1 MNWKRLILTVTST
14 AALLAASAQKISF
27 SQSDLLANNL
37 PKNFLNTLPQVVK
50 WVDDE
55 HVILNQKI
63 HPDSAS
69 KNYILD
75 VVSGVFTETKGG
87 GGGRGF
93 GGGGAMMQGRGG
105 FGAPASPYAK
115 QIIEKD
121 NDIFYKLGND
131 ERRLTNDKAEEKN
144 PTFSPDSNFVA
155 YTKNNNLYTY
165 NLTTNKE
172 NQLTTDGTATTLNGY
187 ASWVYF
193 EEIFGRPTRYRAFWW
208 RPDSKQ
214 LAYMRFDESM
224 IPMFP
229 IYNSEGTHGF
239 VEETRYPKAGDKNP
253 EVKIGFI
260 NPNGGKTTWADFNEK
275 DDQYFGWPVWK
286 PGTTNLLVYWMNRG
300 QDNMKMYDVDPTNGK
315 KKEIYDEK
323 QKTWIDLEDRVSG
336 RVNFIN
342 DNKNFIMQSDRTGW
356 NHLYLYTSDG
366 VLKNPITT
374 GNYTVT
380 GIKFIDEKNSQVFF
394 TARSRENTAR
404 TDFYVVKFNGTD
416 LKRLSFGE
424 YNHNINLSPNGKYFI
439 TTYSNVTTPSK
450 MTLVDSKGKIMKE
463 LGDAKNAELEK
474 YNLAKTELIRIKSAD
489 GLFELPALVTWP
501 LNMDPNKKYPIL
513 VSIYGGP
520 NAGTV
525 MDGWNWSAN
534 RQFYAQEGL
543 IQVAFDHRASGHFG
557 KAGVNYMHRNL
568 GYWEMEDYKTMAK
581 WFIANGQADPTKVCI
596 TGFSYGGY
604 MSCYALTYGA
614 DVFTHAMAGGSVVDW
629 HLYDSH
635 YTERFMDTPEENPDG
650 YKSSSVLTYV
660 DKFKGVLQ
668 LVHGTMDDN
677 VHMQNS
683 IQLVSALE
691 DKGKD
696 FEFLLYPGG
705 RHGWPGAKGV
715 HFANLKTKFIYKN
728 LLEKPVPKALL
739 K

>member
-1 MNWKRLILTVTST
+1 MNWKHVLLTAFVGSMGLV
-14 AALLAASAQKISF
+14 AGAQKISF
-27 SQSDLLANNL
+27 SQADLLANKI
-37 PKNFLNTLPQVVK
+37 PKNFMNSLPQTVK

-63 HPDSAS
+63 HPDSS
-69 KNYILD
+69 FKKYLLD
-75 VVSGVFTETKGG
+75 VKTGKFTEANENASGG
-87 GGGRGF
+87 SSSSF
-93 GGGGAMMQGRGG
+93 GT
-105 FGAPASPYAK
+105 K
-115 QIIEKD
+115 QIIVKD
-121 NDIFYKLGND
+121 NDLFYKVGGV
-131 ERRLTNDKAEEKN
+131 EKRLTNDRAEEKN
-144 PTFSPDSNFVA
+144 PTFSPDSNYVA

-165 NLTTNKE
+165 NIVAGKE
-172 NQLTTDGTATTLNGY
+172 NQLTTDGTATMLNGW
-187 ASWVYF
+187 ASWVYY
-193 EEIFGRPTRYRAFWW
+193 EEIFGRPTHYRAFWW

-214 LAYMRFDESM
+214 LAFMHFDESM
-224 IPMFP
+224 VSMFP

-239 VEETRYPKAGDKNP
+239 LEETRYPKAGDKNP

-260 NPNGGKTTWADFNEK
+260 SPEGGSTVWADFNDKE
-275 DDQYFGWPVWK
+275 DQYFGWPVWK

-300 QDNMKMYDVDPTNGK
+300 QDNMKMYDVNPETGK

-342 DNKNFIMQSDRTGW
+342 NNTQFVMQSDRTGW
-356 NHLYLYTSDG
+356 NHLYLYSSDG

-374 GNYTVT
+374 GNFTVT
-380 GIKFIDEKNSQVFF
+380 GIKYIDEKNSKIYF

-404 TDFYVVKFNGTD
+404 TDFYSVNLNGSD
-416 LKRLSFGE
+416 FKRLTFGE
-424 YNHNINLSPNGKYFI
+424 YNHAAISLSPTGKYFI
-439 TTYSNVTTPSK
+439 TTYSNTNTPAKVS
-450 MTLVDSKGKIMKE
+450 LVDNKGKIIKE
-463 LGDAKNAELEK
+463 LGDAKSTELDK

-525 MDGWNWSAN
+525 MDGWSWSTN

-543 IQVAFDHRASGHFG
+543 IQVSFDHRASGHFG

-581 WFIANGQADPTKVCI
+581 WFIANGQADSTKVCI

-635 YTERFMDTPEENPDG
+635 YTERFMDTPEENPQG
-650 YKSSSVLTYV
+650 YKTSSVLTYV
-660 DKFKGVLQ
+660 DRFKGVLQ

-683 IQLVSALE
+683 IQLVNALE
-691 DKGKD
+691 EKGKD
-696 FEFLLYPGG
+696 FEFMLYPGG
-705 RHGWPGAKGV
+705 RHGWGGAKAF
-715 HFANLKTKFIYKN
+715 HFANLKTKFIYKY
-728 LLEKPVPKALL
+728 LLEKPIPKGAL

>member
-1 MNWKRLILTVTST
+1 MNWKHVLLTAFVGSMGLV
-14 AALLAASAQKISF
+14 AGAQKISF
-27 SQSDLLANNL
+27 SQADLLANKI
-37 PKNFLNTLPQVVK
+37 PKNFMNSLPQTVK

-63 HPDSAS
+63 HPDSAF
-69 KNYILD
+69 KKYLLD
-75 VVSGVFTETKGG
+75 VKTGKFTEANENASGG
-87 GGGRGF
+87 SSSSF
-93 GGGGAMMQGRGG
+93 GT
-105 FGAPASPYAK
+105 K
-115 QIIEKD
+115 QIIVKD
-121 NDIFYKLGND
+121 NDLFYKVGGV
-131 ERRLTNDKAEEKN
+131 EKRLTNDRAEEKN
-144 PTFSPDSNFVA
+144 PTFSPDSNYVA

-165 NLTTNKE
+165 NIVAGKE
-172 NQLTTDGTATTLNGY
+172 NQLTTDGTATMLNGW
-187 ASWVYF
+187 ASWVYY
-193 EEIFGRPTRYRAFWW
+193 EEIFGRPTHYRAFWW

-214 LAYMRFDESM
+214 LAFMHFDESM
-224 IPMFP
+224 VSMFP

-239 VEETRYPKAGDKNP
+239 LEETRYPKAGDKNP

-260 NPNGGKTTWADFNEK
+260 SPEGGSTVWADFNDKE
-275 DDQYFGWPVWK
+275 DQYFGWPVWK

-300 QDNMKMYDVDPTNGK
+300 QDNMKMYDVNPETGK

-342 DNKNFIMQSDRTGW
+342 NNTQFVMQSDRTGW
-356 NHLYLYTSDG
+356 NHLYLYSSDG

-374 GNYTVT
+374 GNFTVT
-380 GIKFIDEKNSQVFF
+380 GIKYIDEKNSKIYF

-404 TDFYVVKFNGTD
+404 TDFYSVNLNGSDFKHLT
-416 LKRLSFGE
+416 FGE
-424 YNHNINLSPNGKYFI
+424 YNHAAISLSPTGKYFI
-439 TTYSNVTTPSK
+439 TTYSNTNTPAKVS
-450 MTLVDSKGKIMKE
+450 LVDNKGKIIKE
-463 LGDAKNAELEK
+463 LGDAKSTELDK

-525 MDGWNWSAN
+525 MDGWSWSTN

-543 IQVAFDHRASGHFG
+543 IQVSFDHRASGHFG

-581 WFIANGQADPTKVCI
+581 WFIANGQADSTKVCI

-635 YTERFMDTPEENPDG
+635 YTERFMDTPEENPQG
-650 YKSSSVLTYV
+650 YKTSSVLTYV
-660 DKFKGVLQ
+660 DRFKGVLQ

-683 IQLVSALE
+683 IQLVNALE
-691 DKGKD
+691 EKGKD
-696 FEFLLYPGG
+696 FEFMLYPGG
-705 RHGWPGAKGV
+705 RHGWGGAKAL
-715 HFANLKTKFIYKN
+715 HFANLKTKFIYKY
-728 LLEKPVPKALL
+728 LLEKPIPKGAL

>member
-1 MNWKRLILTVTST
+1 MNWKHVLLI
-14 AALLAASAQKISF
+14 ASIGASSLFAGAQKISF
-27 SQSDLLANNL
+27 SQADLLANKL
-37 PKNFLNTLPQVVK
+37 PKNFLNSLPQVLK

-63 HPDSAS
+63 HPDSAL
-69 KNYILD
+69 KKYVLD
-75 VVSGVFTETKGG
+75 IKTGKFTEISD
-87 GGGRGF
+87 
-93 GGGGAMMQGRGG
+93 AMTT
-105 FGAPASPYAK
+105 AANSAK
-115 QIIEKD
+115 QILVKD
-121 NDIFYKLGND
+121 NDLFYKSNSV
-131 ERRLTNDKAEEKN
+131 EIRLTNDKAEEKN
-144 PTFSPDSNFVA
+144 PTFSPDSNYVA
-155 YTKNNNLYTY
+155 YTKNNNLYTV
-165 NLTTNKE
+165 NISTRKE
-172 NQLTTDGTATTLNGY
+172 NQLTTDGTSTMLNGW
-187 ASWVYF
+187 ASWVYY
-193 EEIFGRPTRYRAFWW
+193 EEIFGRPTHYRAFWW

-214 LAYMRFDESM
+214 LAFMHFDESM
-224 IPMFP
+224 VPMFP
-229 IYNSEGTHGF
+229 IYNSEGSHGF

-260 NPNGGKTTWADFNEK
+260 SPEGGSTVWAEFNEK
-275 DDQYFGWPVWK
+275 EDQYFGWPVWK

-300 QDNMKMYDVDPTNGK
+300 QDNMKMYDVDPITGK

-342 DNKNFIMQSDRTGW
+342 NNTQFIMQSDRTGW
-356 NHLYLYTSDG
+356 NHLYLYSSDG
-366 VLKNPITT
+366 VLKNPITV
-374 GNYTVT
+374 GNFTVT
-380 GIKFIDEKNSQVFF
+380 GIKYIDEKNSKIYFI
-394 TARSRENTAR
+394 ARSRENTAR
-404 TDFYVVKFNGTD
+404 TDFYSVNFNGTD
-416 LKRLSFGE
+416 FKRLTFGD
-424 YNHNINLSPNGKYFI
+424 YNHANISLSPTGKYFI
-439 TTYSNVTTPSK
+439 TTYSNVSTPTKVS
-450 MTLVDSKGKIMKE
+450 LVDNKGKIIKE
-463 LGDAKNAELEK
+463 LGDAKTIELEN

-489 GLFELPALVTWP
+489 DLFDLPAMVTWP
-501 LNMDPNKKYPIL
+501 INMDPAKKYPIL

-525 MDGWNWSAN
+525 MDGWNWNAN

-543 IQVAFDHRASGHFG
+543 IQVSFDHRASGHFG

-581 WFIANGQADPTKVCI
+581 WFIANGHADSTKVCI

-635 YTERFMDTPEENPDG
+635 YTERFMDTPEENPQG
-650 YKSSSVLTYV
+650 YKTSSVLTYV
-660 DKFKGVLQ
+660 DRFKGVLQ

-683 IQLVSALE
+683 IQLVNALE
-691 DKGKD
+691 EKGKD
-696 FEFLLYPGG
+696 FEFMLYPGG
-705 RHGWPGAKGV
+705 RHGWGGAKGT
-715 HFANLKTKFIYKN
+715 HFANLKTKFIYKY
-728 LLEKPVPKALL
+728 LLEKPIPKGAL

>member
-1 MNWKRLILTVTST
+1 MNWKHVLLTAFVGSIGLV
-14 AALLAASAQKISF
+14 AGAQKISF
-27 SQSDLLANNL
+27 SQADLLANKI
-37 PKNFLNTLPQVVK
+37 PKNFMNSLPQTVK

-63 HPDSAS
+63 HPDSS
-69 KNYILD
+69 FKKYLLD
-75 VVSGVFTETKGG
+75 VKTGKFTEANENASGG
-87 GGGRGF
+87 SSSSF
-93 GGGGAMMQGRGG
+93 GT
-105 FGAPASPYAK
+105 K
-115 QIIEKD
+115 QIIVKD
-121 NDIFYKLGND
+121 NDLFYKVGGV
-131 ERRLTNDKAEEKN
+131 EKRLTNDKAEEKN
-144 PTFSPDSNFVA
+144 PTFSPDSNYVA

-165 NLTTNKE
+165 NIVAGKE
-172 NQLTTDGTATTLNGY
+172 NQLTTDGTATMLNGW
-187 ASWVYF
+187 ASWVYY
-193 EEIFGRPTRYRAFWW
+193 EEIFGRPTHYRAFWW

-214 LAYMRFDESM
+214 LAFMHFDESM
-224 IPMFP
+224 VSMFP

-239 VEETRYPKAGDKNP
+239 LEETRYPKAGDKNP

-260 NPNGGKTTWADFNEK
+260 SPEGGSTVWADFNDKE
-275 DDQYFGWPVWK
+275 DQYFGWPVWK

-300 QDNMKMYDVDPTNGK
+300 QDNMKMYDVNPETGK

-342 DNKNFIMQSDRTGW
+342 NNTQFVMQSDRTGW
-356 NHLYLYTSDG
+356 NHLYLYSSDG

-374 GNYTVT
+374 GNFTVT
-380 GIKFIDEKNSQVFF
+380 GIKYIDEKNSKIYF

-404 TDFYVVKFNGTD
+404 TDFYSVNLNGSD
-416 LKRLSFGE
+416 FKRLTFGE
-424 YNHNINLSPNGKYFI
+424 YNHAAISLSPTGKYFI
-439 TTYSNVTTPSK
+439 TTYSNTNTPAKVS
-450 MTLVDSKGKIMKE
+450 LVDNKGKIIKE
-463 LGDAKNAELEK
+463 LGDAKSTELDK

-525 MDGWNWSAN
+525 MDGWSWSTN

-543 IQVAFDHRASGHFG
+543 IQVSFDHRASGHFG

-581 WFIANGQADPTKVCI
+581 WFIANGQADSTKVCI

-635 YTERFMDTPEENPDG
+635 YTERFMDTPEENPQG
-650 YKSSSVLTYV
+650 YKTSSVLTYV
-660 DKFKGVLQ
+660 DRFKGVLQ

-683 IQLVSALE
+683 IQLVNALE
-691 DKGKD
+691 EKGKD
-696 FEFLLYPGG
+696 FEFMLYPGG
-705 RHGWPGAKGV
+705 RHGWGGAKAL
-715 HFANLKTKFIYKN
+715 HFANLKTKFIYKY
-728 LLEKPVPKALL
+728 LLEKPIPKGAL